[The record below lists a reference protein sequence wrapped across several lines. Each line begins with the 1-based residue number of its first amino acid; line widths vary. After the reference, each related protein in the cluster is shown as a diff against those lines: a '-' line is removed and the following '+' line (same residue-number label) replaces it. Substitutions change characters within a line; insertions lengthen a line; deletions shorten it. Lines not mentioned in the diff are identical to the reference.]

1 MKDQRTAPIILS
13 LKNSFLSIF
22 TIPATIGVKVLTT
35 GKNLAIIMPMPHV
48 FQKIMSLIKIFLFEK
63 H

>member
-35 GKNLAIIMPMPHV
+35 GKNLAMIIANAPCFSKNHEPDKGIS
-48 FQKIMSLIKIFLFEK
+48 F
-63 H
+63 